1 MIKTTKAQM
10 TDIYFDRF
18 DRFVITLHEQCVID
32 CTAQG
37 PSAVANW
44 AEQESDQLSNLSLN
58 DIRNELAELGC
69 WDATELYDDDE
80 NKRRILWIAACRA
93 YEDRE
98 EL

>member
-1 MIKTTKAQM
+1 M
-10 TDIYFDRF
+10 TDIYVLRTNTVFF

-37 PSAVANW
+37 RVDSAVANW

-93 YEDRE
+93 DEDRE